1 MIKALNRLRLKRR
14 GLMSEKSRRK
24 HSKHEWLNKISDC
37 LTLGAISYI
46 CFAFIL
52 GSLIF
57 GVNVDRG
64 GVLSDWG
71 AVFLA
76 EVTLI
81 AGVIHFYINHPRSF
95 SRNGRVVLIFG
106 LMFIHLMMISL
117 VFSFVEGDIFGERG
131 ERYLSLIHI

>member
-1 MIKALNRLRLKRR
+1 MIKVLNRLRLKRR

-24 HSKHEWLNKISDC
+24 HSKHEWLNKISDS

-57 GVNVDRG
+57 GVNVERG
-64 GVLSDWG
+64 GVLSNWG

-106 LMFIHLMMISL
+106 LMFIQIL
-117 VFSFVEGDIFGERG
+117 
-131 ERYLSLIHI
+131 

>member
-1 MIKALNRLRLKRR
+1 
-14 GLMSEKSRRK
+14 MSEKSRRK
-24 HSKHEWLNKISDC
+24 HSEHEWLNKISDS

-52 GSLIF
+52 GTLII
-57 GVNVDRG
+57 GVNVERG
-64 GVLSDWG
+64 GVLSNWG

-106 LMFIHLMMISL
+106 LMFIHLMLISL
-117 VFSFVEGDIFGERG
+117 VFSFVEGDIFGEG
-131 ERYLSLIHI
+131 G